1 MEVSPEGPALAA
13 VVDVEEDVE
22 VLAQVGAHQTL
33 HLDKQVMRAR
43 RDGSLFLPVP
53 MLHLDRHTRTRTR
66 THTETDI
73 HFPNYHVAIVAV
85 VQALT
90 LERFFSDAIVQV
102 RRCTLLS

>member
-53 MLHLDRHTRTRTR
+53 MLHLDRHTRTHAR
-66 THTETDI
+66 THTHTHTHTVKNKTSPFYLPTLPAMFNNSLTDLMDLDK
-73 HFPNYHVAIVAV
+73 HKH
-85 VQALT
+85 T
-90 LERFFSDAIVQV
+90 
-102 RRCTLLS
+102 T